1 MNQIYL
7 GPIHQHRMSRES
19 NLQQQFLKVVKPIAN
34 FIVLIL
40 MALLVISMILGTTHL
55 IVLFYDIVVSPDP
68 YLGLVNVED
77 LYTIFS
83 VLLILLVGYELFKSI
98 ILIVKHEDIP
108 VKSILK
114 IAAIALA
121 NKVITLN
128 IKSIDANALFG
139 LSSLLIALGIAF
151 FFFDKEKEA

>member
-1 MNQIYL
+1 M
-7 GPIHQHRMSRES
+7 
-19 NLQQQFLKVVKPIAN
+19 QQQVLKVLKPVAN
-34 FIVLIL
+34 FIILVL
-40 MALLVISMILGTTHL
+40 MTLLVVSMLLGTTHL
-55 IVLFYDIVVSPDP
+55 VVLFYEIVASPDP

-77 LYTIFS
+77 LYSIFS
-83 VLLILLVGYELFKSI
+83 VLLILVVGYELFKSI
-98 ILIVKHEDIP
+98 ILILKHEDIP

-128 IKSIDANALFG
+128 LKSIDANVLFG

>member
-19 NLQQQFLKVVKPIAN
+19 NLQQQFLKVVKPVAN
-34 FIVLIL
+34 FIILVL

-55 IVLFYDIVVSPDP
+55 IVLFYDIVASPDP
-68 YLGLVNVED
+68 YFGLVNVED

-128 IKSIDANALFG
+128 IKSIDINVLFG

-151 FFFDKEKEA
+151 FFFDKEKDA

>member
-1 MNQIYL
+1 M
-7 GPIHQHRMSRES
+7 
-19 NLQQQFLKVVKPIAN
+19 QQQVLKVLKPVAN
-34 FIVLIL
+34 FIILVL
-40 MALLVISMILGTTHL
+40 MTLLVVSMLLGTTHL
-55 IVLFYDIVVSPDP
+55 VVLFYEIVASPDP

-77 LYTIFS
+77 LYSIFS
-83 VLLILLVGYELFKSI
+83 VLLILVVGYELFKSI
-98 ILIVKHEDIP
+98 ILILKHEDIP

-128 IKSIDANALFG
+128 LKSIDAPVLFG

-151 FFFDKEKEA
+151 FFFDKEKQA

>member
-1 MNQIYL
+1 M
-7 GPIHQHRMSRES
+7 
-19 NLQQQFLKVVKPIAN
+19 QQQVLKVLKPLAN
-34 FIVLIL
+34 FIIL
-40 MALLVISMILGTTHL
+40 ALMTLLVISMLLGTTHL
-55 IVLFYDIVVSPDP
+55 VVLFYEIVASPDP

-77 LYTIFS
+77 LYSIFS
-83 VLLILLVGYELFKSI
+83 VLLILVVGYELFKSI
-98 ILIVKHEDIP
+98 ILILKHEDIP

-128 IKSIDANALFG
+128 IKSIDATVLFG

>member
-1 MNQIYL
+1 
-7 GPIHQHRMSRES
+7 MSKES
-19 NLQQQFLKVVKPIAN
+19 NMQQQFLKVLKPVAN
-34 FIVLIL
+34 FIILVL
-40 MALLVISMILGTTHL
+40 MTLLVISMLLGTAHL
-55 IVLFYDIVVSPDP
+55 VVLFYGIVASPDP

-77 LYTIFS
+77 LYSIFS
-83 VLLILLVGYELFKSI
+83 VLLILVVGYELFKSI
-98 ILIVKHEDIP
+98 ILILKHEDIP

-128 IKSIDANALFG
+128 IKSIDATVLFG

>member
-1 MNQIYL
+1 M
-7 GPIHQHRMSRES
+7 
-19 NLQQQFLKVVKPIAN
+19 QQQFLKVLKPVAN
-34 FIVLIL
+34 FIILVL
-40 MALLVISMILGTTHL
+40 MTLLVISMLLGTTHL
-55 IVLFYDIVVSPDP
+55 VVLFYGIVASPDP

-77 LYTIFS
+77 LYSIFS
-83 VLLILLVGYELFKSI
+83 VLLILVVGYELFKSI
-98 ILIVKHEDIP
+98 ILILKHEDIP

-128 IKSIDANALFG
+128 IKSIDATVLFG